1 MGIPNKI
8 VRTAARADAGSKR
21 AQSMLPPML

>member
-1 MGIPNKI
+1 MEISNKI
-8 VRTAARADAGSKR
+8 VMTAARADADSKR